1 VETITDNGWIEAH
14 EILRAA
20 VFEQLKSL
28 VGTAFALTSAFGGF
42 KWHLYDQNRLDQLR
56 SVSQNRGIPESEYDY
71 TAGNSN
77 RELPGQDQ
85 RILTEIISN
94 LIRQGILV
102 LGPTISYAQQNFYTV
117 SVYGE
122 DCLQNEEIVP
132 HDPDGYL
139 ALLKTRVPTLDSII
153 ASFLEES
160 VRCFANGCYKAAAV
174 MCGVASERLLHVF
187 AISLLA
193 SISNQTHSKA
203 KKLQNALNRP
213 WRVSDLDAAIRGIIE
228 DSKNLKGWPLRG
240 NELQRFILPIF
251 AWMKVNRDSSGHPS
265 DFQITYI
272 EVRGQLMSFV
282 AYLQKFYSLID
293 YLSQNKTQLN

>member
-1 VETITDNGWIEAH
+1 MPEMITDKGWIEAH
-14 EILRAA
+14 EILQAA

-28 VGTAFALTSAFGGF
+28 VGTPFALSNAFGGF
-42 KWHLYDQNRLDQLR
+42 KWQLCQQKRLDPLR
-56 SVSQNRGIPESEYDY
+56 SIASDRGILESEYDY
-71 TAGNSN
+71 SGGN
-77 RELPGQDQ
+77 RELPPQDE
-85 RILTEIISN
+85 RILTEILSN

-139 ALLKTRVPTLDSII
+139 ALLKARVPTLDSII

-174 MCGVASERLLHVF
+174 MCGVASERLLHLF

-193 SISNQTHSKA
+193 SISNQTHFKA

-228 DSKNLKGWPLRG
+228 DNKNLKGWPLTS

-265 DFQITYI
+265 DFQITYT

-282 AYLQKFYSLID
+282 AYLQKFYILID
-293 YLSQNKTQLN
+293 HLFHQKMELV